1 MIDKPIK
8 SYLASANLPFT
19 VTRVKPYGDYTLVLD
34 QQNKTYVCTTATEQE
49 YATYLDLLK
58 YSKRL
63 SKTIYETKVDGGILL
78 FFDYDSMTDSTV
90 RTRQIF
96 SILAELHE
104 ASSFEI
110 TLKKEH
116 LVNLNNIY
124 KVLDNKFSYLELRIR
139 EIETSPKKDDV
150 SWIILSKYNI
160 ILDAKLYLYD
170 LQTDIF
176 KAIDQKQMVKYGL
189 IYRKIYPEFY
199 NRQHLLPSF
208 DIYYGPISMLYCR
221 CFLQLDELDLK
232 DSLKKLDSFNQ
243 KYFCFMTL
251 YILILNVNLEVILN
265 TYSVASYISIT
276 KKIRCFLASYKEI
289 MEKQRNLL
297 LFFEEISKGILKVK
311 YYNIASYDE
320 GDCC

>member
-34 QQNKTYVCTTATEQE
+34 QQNKTYVCTTAAEQE

-110 TLKKEH
+110 TLKK
-116 LVNLNNIY
+116 
-124 KVLDNKFSYLELRIR
+124 S
-139 EIETSPKKDDV
+139 
-150 SWIILSKYNI
+150 ILSI
-160 ILDAKLYLYD
+160 
-170 LQTDIF
+170 
-176 KAIDQKQMVKYGL
+176 
-189 IYRKIYPEFY
+189 
-199 NRQHLLPSF
+199 
-208 DIYYGPISMLYCR
+208 
-221 CFLQLDELDLK
+221 
-232 DSLKKLDSFNQ
+232 
-243 KYFCFMTL
+243 
-251 YILILNVNLEVILN
+251 
-265 TYSVASYISIT
+265 
-276 KKIRCFLASYKEI
+276 
-289 MEKQRNLL
+289 
-297 LFFEEISKGILKVK
+297 
-311 YYNIASYDE
+311 
-320 GDCC
+320 